1 MIGVIIP
8 GTTILT
14 GGPIT
19 SNIVV
24 LDINDPKSVNNIG
37 IFLQEPIPNDCGAGL
52 YFSCPPF
59 DSMHFIGC
67 VANARPRY

>member
-1 MIGVIIP
+1 MIGIVIP
-8 GTTILT
+8 GTTLLT

-24 LDINDPKSVNNIG
+24 LDINEPKTVINIG
-37 IFLQEPIPNDCGAGL
+37 IFLQEPIPNDFGAGL

-59 DSMHFIGC
+59 ETMQFIGC
-67 VANARPRY
+67 VANSRPR